1 MIITFHRKVGQVG
14 WVERFSSSDALDS
27 RFEPCFKIS
36 KLWLMRGK
44 LNEICR
50 VRPKIC
56 PYGARTRKT
65 TTLFVSLPE
74 TESSSHVILR
84 LLRPLGQGLAAGYRR
99 LVLFLGLLDHLLIW
113 LGLSAVSWTG
123 ESSHGALIGDQVE
136 CLENKEENKV
146 QIRNHKVV

>member
-1 MIITFHRKVGQVG
+1 MRTGLEEWIQRAF
-14 WVERFSSSDALDS
+14 SDALGS

-36 KLWLMRGK
+36 KLWLRRRK

-74 TESSSHVILR
+74 TESSSHVFLR
-84 LLRPLGQGLAAGYRR
+84 LLRPLGLQGQAAGYRR
-99 LVLFLGLLDHLLIW
+99 LVLFLRLLDHLLIW

-136 CLENKEENKV
+136 CLENKEENKA

>member
-1 MIITFHRKVGQVG
+1 MRTGLEEWIQRAF
-14 WVERFSSSDALDS
+14 SDALGS
-27 RFEPCFKIS
+27 RFEPCFKFS
-36 KLWLMRGK
+36 KLWLRRRK

-84 LLRPLGQGLAAGYRR
+84 LLRPLGQGLAAGFRR

-113 LGLSAVSWTG
+113 LGLSAVSWIG
-123 ESSHGALIGDQVE
+123 ASSHGAQIGGQVGY
-136 CLENKEENKV
+136 LENKEESKV
-146 QIRNHKVV
+146 QITNHKNV